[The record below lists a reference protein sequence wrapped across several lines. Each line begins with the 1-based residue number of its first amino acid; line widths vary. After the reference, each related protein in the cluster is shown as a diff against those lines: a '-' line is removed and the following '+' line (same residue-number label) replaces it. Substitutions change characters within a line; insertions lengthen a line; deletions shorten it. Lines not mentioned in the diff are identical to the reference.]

1 MTPLQQAPKPRSRWT
16 PAVLPLDGQDYASA
30 YRPFTKRWGR
40 WFAVGAVAA
49 GFFML
54 GQIPMTIWMVG
65 WMFSTAGDIMS
76 GGPLD
81 PMEAMGDLMGSP
93 WFLLL
98 TNFSWAIMIPGSILA
113 MAVYGPKAWRFVL
126 SVTGKWRWDVTLK
139 SLGLIAPFFALYIGT
154 MLFMSVGG
162 DWQWNPN
169 WLLVIIVLLTTPLQS
184 AGEEFFFR
192 GVLTQQIAGWIPRPV
207 IGSLVAGGVTGIIF
221 GAMHMHGFTL
231 PTLQLM
237 FVGFVCSLLTWR
249 TGGLE
254 AASVLHACNNV
265 FIMLPLAFMGFAAFD
280 PDAPGTDEAGTS
292 FGAEFLVFGMA
303 TAAMAL
309 SYVAV
314 HFGLRK
320 EQRVT
325 EGAPGAE
332 ALLVPSHGPAAPVG
346 VVHGYGYGS
355 PVRGAHVQNPYAQA
369 AAPAPSAAAPPTQA
383 PPTAP
388 PPQGGFPPYGG
399 QPGQGL
405 PGRGQPGQGQA
416 GQGMPN
422 PHAHP
427 STSAPP
433 AAPSAAGPGY
443 PAAPQQGYSGQNPQG
458 PNTPGQNAPGQ
469 SVPGQSVPE
478 QGQQV
483 WSGARHQDPSST
495 SQPASSVATPT
506 PSTPAPAASSPAP
519 NPYAPPPAAPEH
531 AAPRENVDPDAAPS
545 PTASADEHNP
555 YAPPAPRHAEDGK
568 SGSGTEA

>member
-1 MTPLQQAPKPRSRWT
+1 YTQGVPNPYGQSGYVQPQAGQRPTDWAAPGSYEGVRPWDQGAGGVPMAPLQQAPKPRSRWT

-40 WFAVGAVAA
+40 WFAVGAIAA

-54 GQIPMTIWMVG
+54 GQMPMTVWMFG
-65 WMFSTAGDIMS
+65 WMFSNAGDFMS

-154 MLFMSVGG
+154 MLFMEMGS

-169 WLLVIIVLLTTPLQS
+169 WMLVIIVLLTTPLQS

-221 GAMHMHGFTL
+221 GAMHLHGFTL

-280 PDAPGTDEAGTS
+280 PNAPGSDEAGAS
-292 FGAEFLVFGMA
+292 FGAELLVFGMA

-309 SYVAV
+309 SYLAV

-346 VVHGYGYGS
+346 VAPGYGAPAQGS
-355 PVRGAHVQNPYAQA
+355 HVQNPYAQP
-369 AAPAPSAAAPPTQA
+369 AAPAPSAAAPPTEA

-388 PPQGGFPPYGG
+388 PPRSGYPPHGGRPAQSAP
-399 QPGQGL
+399 
-405 PGRGQPGQGQA
+405 A
-416 GQGMPN
+416 QGMPN
-422 PHAHP
+422 PYARP
-427 STSAPP
+427 SAAAPP
-433 AAPSAAGPGY
+433 VGPAPSAPGPV
-443 PAAPQQGYSGQNPQG
+443 A
-458 PNTPGQNAPGQ
+458 
-469 SVPGQSVPE
+469 
-478 QGQQV
+478 
-483 WSGARHQDPSST
+483 ST
-495 SQPASSVATPT
+495 
-506 PSTPAPAASSPAP
+506 PAP
-519 NPYAPPPAAPEH
+519 NPYAPPPAPEYAPPLGN
-531 AAPRENVDPDAAPS
+531 ANVQAAPS
-545 PTASADEHNP
+545 AADSAEQNP
-555 YAPPAPRHAEDGK
+555 YAPPAPRSTEDDK
-568 SGSGTEA
+568 NGSGTEV